1 VPRSFVHALIPASRL
16 AAIVVA
22 WSVGI
27 EVPPGPR
34 AGIAPK

>member
-1 VPRSFVHALIPASRL
+1 VPRSFFHALIPASHS

-27 EVPPGPR
+27 EVPPGR
-34 AGIAPK
+34 MAGIAPK